1 MQETTNCNTHT
12 LTTQEISQITA
23 PKAKKQEKAPWN
35 TVSRSIG
42 WFFFRHMP
50 YILLLTMG
58 FFIVALN
65 MYNLLQNPNR
75 NYIHND
81 DHIRLFKKCIM
92 VGLGI
97 CSKYYATILLMMLK
111 TRITQLNTYKKMIF
125 VFIARIF
132 LFLVFSAPLC
142 YLLFLFTKAHKTEQI
157 AVYMFFAHIGVFYII
172 VTGIVSISSYVYAK
186 FAAPTTI
193 STTHKKYIEEPSSN
207 RGFLFY
213 VTICGL
219 FVLISAIVLLL
230 PCLDIALHRITPEP
244 VVLIPKKSIYQ
255 EWFEYAV
262 SFVK

>member
-1 MQETTNCNTHT
+1 MQESSNCNTYV
-12 LTTQEISQITA
+12 LTTHEISQITA
-23 PKAKKQEKAPWN
+23 PEAKKQEQAPWN

-58 FFIVALN
+58 FFLVALN

-81 DHIRLFKKCIM
+81 EHIRLFKKSIM
-92 VGLGI
+92 VALGI
-97 CSKYYATILLMMLK
+97 CSQYYATTLLMTLK

-142 YLLFLFTKAHKTEQI
+142 YLLFLLTKAHKTEQI
-157 AVYMFFAHIGVFYII
+157 EAYIFTAHIVVFYTII
-172 VTGIVSISSYVYAK
+172 AKIISKSEYVYK
-186 FAAPTTI
+186 KLTTPTSIAT
-193 STTHKKYIEEPSSN
+193 SHKKYIERPGSN

-219 FVLISAIVLLL
+219 LLLISAIVLLL
-230 PCLDIALHRITPEP
+230 PCIDIALHRITPKP

-255 EWFEYAV
+255 KWIDYAV